1 MSLNTHLKE
10 LERKHKALEEAI
22 HTETVRPSGSDLD
35 VLEMKRKKLQL
46 KDDIA
51 RVKADLADK
60 TLH

>member
-1 MSLNTHLKE
+1 MSLQTHLKE

-22 HTETVRPSGSDLD
+22 HDAAVRPSSSDIEM
-35 VLEMKRKKLQL
+35 LELKRRKLQL

-51 RVKADLADK
+51 RVKANLADK

>member
-1 MSLNTHLKE
+1 MSLQTHLKE

-22 HTETVRPSGSDLD
+22 HDASVRPSSSDLD
-35 VLEMKRKKLQL
+35 VLELKRRKLQL

-51 RVKADLADK
+51 RVKAGLAEK